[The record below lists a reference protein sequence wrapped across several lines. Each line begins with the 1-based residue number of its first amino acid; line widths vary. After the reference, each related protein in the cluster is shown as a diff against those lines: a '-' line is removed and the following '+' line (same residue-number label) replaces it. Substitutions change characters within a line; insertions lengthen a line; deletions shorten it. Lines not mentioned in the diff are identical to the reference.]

1 MTATDEFY
9 SGTAT
14 DPRTYHGSDWARWFR
29 SQFTSGIVYGNPI
42 GTCAASQYGTGDM
55 KVNVA
60 PGSVWAYGYNALI
73 DAVEVAT
80 ITANTSG
87 NPRIDRVVARNTI
100 ASGITIHVIPGT
112 PAASPVAPD
121 LVTDGVTYYDVPL
134 AWIEVANGATKIYT
148 DDIHDERIYST
159 LKNIDFASILIDG
172 NLDAGGNKIT
182 ELGDGV
188 GVHDLINKGQCDA
201 GATFADVPQGSVV
214 VFGTTTVPAGFLL
227 CNGAS
232 YLRTDYP
239 ALFSAI
245 GVLHGSA
252 DSTHFNV
259 PNMTGRIPVGHDPL
273 DADFATVGLTGGATT
288 VTVTEANLPPHV
300 HTGIK
305 TATNQVTRG
314 GSKTSI
320 TAGPVSGTTGSTGG
334 GGAHANMGPAITM
347 AYGIK
352 V

>member
-1 MTATDEFY
+1 MTATYEFY

-14 DPRTYHGSDWARWFR
+14 DPRTYYGADWARWFR
-29 SQFTSGIVYGNPI
+29 SQFTSGVVYNYLNDL
-42 GTCAASQYGTGDM
+42 AVSQHDSGDM
-55 KVNVA
+55 SLNVA
-60 PGSVWAYGYNALI
+60 TGSVWAYGYNALI
-73 DAVEVAT
+73 DATEVVD
-80 ITANTSG
+80 ISANTSG

-100 ASGITIHVIPGT
+100 ASGISIYVITGT
-112 PAASPVAPD
+112 PAVSPVAPD

-134 AWIEVANGATKIYT
+134 AWVEVANGATQILT
-148 DDIHDERIYST
+148 ADIHDERIYST
-159 LKNIDFASILIDG
+159 LKNVDFASILFDG
-172 NLDAGGNKIT
+172 NLDAGGNTIT
-182 ELGDGV
+182 ELGDGI
-188 GVHDLINKGQCDA
+188 GVQDLLNKGQCDA
-201 GATFADVPQGSVV
+201 SDNFADVPQGSVV

-227 CNGAS
+227 CDGAS
-232 YLRTDYP
+232 YLRADYP

-288 VTVTEANLPPHV
+288 VTVTEANLPAHV

-305 TATNQVTRG
+305 TATYTIYSESGHTQ
-314 GSKTSI
+314 I
-320 TAGPVSGTTGSTGG
+320 TADPVNGTTGSTGG
-334 GGAHANMGPAITM
+334 GGAHTNMGPAIAM

>member
-14 DPRTYHGSDWARWFR
+14 DPREYHGADWARWFR
-29 SQFTSGIVYGNPI
+29 SQFTSGVVYGYLNDL
-42 GTCAASQYGTGDM
+42 AASQYGDGEM

-100 ASGITIHVIPGT
+100 ESGITIHVIAGT

-121 LVTDGVTYYDVPL
+121 LVTDGVTYYDVPI
-134 AWIEVANGATKIYT
+134 AWVEVANGATQILT
-148 DDIHDERIYST
+148 ANIHDERIYST
-159 LKNIDFASILIDG
+159 LKNVDFASILFDG

-182 ELGDGV
+182 ELGDGI
-188 GVHDLINKGQCDA
+188 GVQDLLNKGQCDA
-201 GATFADVPQGSVV
+201 SANFADVPQGSVV
-214 VFGTTTVPAGFLL
+214 LFGTTTVPAGFLL
-227 CNGAS
+227 CDGVS

-273 DADFATVGLTGGATT
+273 DSDFATVGLTGGTTT
-288 VTVTEANLPPHV
+288 VTVTEANLPAHV

-305 TATNQVTRG
+305 TVTSSIING
-314 GSKTSI
+314 EYSVTSI
-320 TAGPVSGTTGSTGG
+320 NADPANGTTGSTGG
-334 GGAHANMGPAITM
+334 GGAHANMGPAIAM

>member
-14 DPRTYHGSDWARWFR
+14 DPRTYHGADWARWFR
-29 SQFTSGIVYGNPI
+29 SQFTSGVVYNYLDDL
-42 GTCAASQYGTGDM
+42 AASQYGTGDM

-60 PGSVWAYGYNALI
+60 TGSVWAYGYNALI

-100 ASGITIHVIPGT
+100 ASGITIHVIAGT
-112 PAASPVAPD
+112 PGAVPVAPD
-121 LVTDGVTYYDVPL
+121 LVTDGVTYYDVPI
-134 AWIEVANGATKIYT
+134 AWVEVANGASQILTAN
-148 DDIHDERIYST
+148 IHDERIYST

-182 ELGDGV
+182 ELGDGI
-188 GVHDLINKGQCDA
+188 GVQDLINKGQCDD
-201 GATFADVPQGSVV
+201 GANFADVPQGSVV

-227 CNGAS
+227 CDGAS
-232 YLRTDYP
+232 YVRADYP

-305 TATNQVTRG
+305 TAITLVYRG
-314 GSKTSI
+314 GIKTSI
-320 TAGPVSGTTGSTGG
+320 TADPVNGTTGSTGG
-334 GGAHANMGPAITM
+334 GGAHANMGPAIAI